1 MMDPITLILS
11 ALVAGATAAAKETAT
26 EAVKDAYHGL
36 KALVQRRFSGKP
48 VAETALGEYEKEPE
62 MWKEPVRGA
71 LTEIGADKDEEIIKA
86 AQALM
91 EKADPQGHAQGKY
104 NVQFAGPVY
113 GATIGDKNTVTNT
126 FGDIPKHP

>member
-36 KALVQRRFSGKP
+36 KALIQRKFSSEP
-48 VAETALGEYEKEPE
+48 AAEMALGEYEKEPE
-62 MWKEPVRGA
+62 VWKDPVRGA
-71 LTEIGADKDEEIIKA
+71 LTKIAADKDEEIIKA
-86 AQALM
+86 AQALLAQ
-91 EKADPQGHAQGKY
+91 ADPQGHSQGKY
-104 NVQFAGPVY
+104 SVHFAGAVY

-126 FGDIPKHP
+126 FGDISKRP

>member
-11 ALVAGATAAAKETAT
+11 ALAAGATAAAKDTAT

-36 KALVQRRFSGKP
+36 KALIQRRFSGKP
-48 VAETALGEYEKEPE
+48 DAETALGAYEKKPE
-62 MWKEPVRGA
+62 VWTEPVKDA
-71 LTEIGADKDEEIIKA
+71 LTETDADKDEEIIKA

-91 EKADPQGHAQGKY
+91 AQADPQGHAQGKY

-113 GATIGDKNTVTNT
+113 GATIGDKNAVTNY
-126 FGDIPKHP
+126 FGDTPKHP

>member
-36 KALVQRRFSGKP
+36 KA
-48 VAETALGEYEKEPE
+48 ALGEYEKEPE
-62 MWKEPVRGA
+62 VWKDPVRGA
-71 LTEIGADKDEEIIKA
+71 LTKIAADKDEEIIKA
-86 AQALM
+86 AQALLAQ
-91 EKADPQGHAQGKY
+91 ADPQGHSQGKY
-104 NVQFAGPVY
+104 SVHFAGAVY

-126 FGDIPKHP
+126 FGDISKRP